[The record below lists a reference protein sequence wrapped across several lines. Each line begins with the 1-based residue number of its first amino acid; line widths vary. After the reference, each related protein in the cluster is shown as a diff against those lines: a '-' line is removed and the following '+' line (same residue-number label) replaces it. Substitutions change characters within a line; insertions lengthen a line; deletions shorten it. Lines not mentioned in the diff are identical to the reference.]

1 MNKFELKSI
10 KITKELLLARN
21 PAERYFEHYLGI
33 PVKKGLFVCPP
44 DLRVDHRPT
53 CSFYKNKKGELIL
66 NDFAGKSYNFIDI
79 VMTLYDCT
87 YYKAL
92 RIIANDFNIDSF
104 KNYEVHQP
112 KIEYTNTII
121 NESPASSIQVQI
133 KDFSKVE
140 LDWWKEYGINYNTL
154 KKFKVFSIKHVLLN
168 GYYFITS
175 DTSQPIYGYYGGL
188 DSEGNELWRIYF
200 PNRTEY
206 RFLSNWKN
214 TMIQGSK
221 QLKFGS
227 NDLIIT
233 KSLKDVICLHEF
245 GFSAIA
251 PCSENSFLTQAQ
263 YSKLK
268 NKFENIYLFYD
279 NDLPGIRAT
288 QKIRKEFP
296 DLKIILI
303 PRKYE
308 CKDFSDLVKK
318 YKKESVLKMID
329 EWKNK

>member
-66 NDFAGKSYNFIDI
+66 NDFAGKSYNFIDV

-112 KIEYTNTII
+112 KIEYTDTII
-121 NESPASSIQVQI
+121 NESPASTIQVQI

-140 LDWWKEYGINYNTL
+140 LDWWKEYGITYNTL

-175 DTSQPIYGYYGGL
+175 DISQPIYGYYGGL

-206 RFLSNWKN
+206 RFLSNWKS

-263 YSKLK
+263 YLKLK